1 MKILHITA
9 QKPHSTGSGVYMTE
23 LIHSFSS
30 LGVEQKVVAG
40 VSPEDSVYFPE
51 SVQFCPVTY
60 MTDELPFPILGMSDE
75 MPYTSTRYNQLTNE
89 MARAFQ
95 QAFLSRIQ
103 VIMDEFQPDI
113 IFCHHLYLLTAFLRE
128 AFPEARIYGFCHGTD
143 LRQIKKTPF
152 LRDYII
158 EQIQKLDGFFALHEP
173 QQLDICQTFQV
184 DPLKVRVVGSGY
196 NHHIFYPPFTTLD
209 KGPSDVRHLIFA
221 GKICRK
227 KGVQSLIRAM
237 NNLSLPFPVELS
249 LAGGQGVASELT
261 QIKELASQCLHPVHF
276 LGKLNHEELAN
287 ALRSSDL
294 FVLPSFFEGL
304 PLVIME
310 ALACGT
316 NVICNDLPGISQWV
330 NERIPNHG
338 ILFPALP
345 PMDKIDEP
353 DPSSLPAYELE
364 LARKIEE
371 SLLSTKKKQA
381 DLSQVTWDGL
391 ARYILN
397 LVQL

>member
-23 LIHSFSS
+23 LIHSFSN
-30 LGVEQKVVAG
+30 LGIEQKVVAG

-60 MTDELPFPILGMSDE
+60 MTEELPFPILGMSDE
-75 MPYTSTRYNQLTNE
+75 MPYTSTRYNQLTVE
-89 MARAFQ
+89 MASAFQ
-95 QAFLSRIQ
+95 QAFLSRVQ
-103 VIMDEFQPDI
+103 VMMDQFQPDI

-128 AFPEARIYGFCHGTD
+128 AFPEVKIYGFCHGTD

-152 LRDYII
+152 LREYIV
-158 EQIQKLDGFFALHEP
+158 EQIRMLDGFFALHEP
-173 QQLDICQTFQV
+173 QKADICQTFQV
-184 DPLKVRVVGSGY
+184 APAKVQVIGSGY
-196 NHHIFYPPFTTLD
+196 NHHIFYTSSSFFD
-209 KGPSDVRHLIFA
+209 KNPTDSRRIIFA

-227 KGVQSLIRAM
+227 KGVQSLLRSM
-237 NNLSLPFPVELS
+237 NQLALPFPVELS
-249 LAGGQGVASELT
+249 LAGGLGVASELE
-261 QIKELASQCLHPVHF
+261 QIKELALQCDHPVHF
-276 LGKLNHEELAN
+276 LGKLSHEELAD
-287 ALRSSDL
+287 ALRGSDL

-316 NVICNDLPGISQWV
+316 KVICNNLPGISSWV
-330 NERIPNHG
+330 DERIPNHG
-338 ILFPALP
+338 ILFPSLP
-345 PMDKIDEP
+345 PMEKIDEP
-353 DPSSLPAYELE
+353 DPAFLPDYEQS
-364 LARKIEE
+364 LARTIEE
-371 SLLSTKKKQA
+371 ALLSRQKKQA

-391 ARYILN
+391 ARYILS

>member
-23 LIHSFSS
+23 LIHSFSN
-30 LGVEQKVVAG
+30 LGMEQKVVAG
-40 VSPEDSVYFPE
+40 VTPEDSVYFPE

-75 MPYTSTRYNQLTNE
+75 MPYISTRYNQLSME
-89 MARAFQ
+89 MANAFQ

-103 VIMDEFQPDI
+103 IIMDEFQPDF

-128 AFPEARIYGFCHGTD
+128 AFPGSKIYGFCHGTD

-152 LRDYII
+152 LREYII
-158 EQIQKLDGFFALHEP
+158 GQIQKLDGFFALHEP
-173 QQLDICQTFQV
+173 QRLDICQTFQV
-184 DPLKVRVVGSGY
+184 PLSLVQVIGSGY
-196 NHHIFYPPFTTLD
+196 NHRIFYPAD
-209 KGPSDVRHLIFA
+209 SYIEKNIHDVRHIIFA

-227 KGVQSLIRAM
+227 KGVQSLLRAM
-237 NNLSLPFPVELS
+237 NLLDLPFPVDLS
-249 LAGGQGVASELT
+249 LAGGSGVASEFD
-261 QIKELASQCLHPVHF
+261 QIHELSLKCNYPIHF
-276 LGKLNHEELAN
+276 LGKLNHEELAA
-287 ALRSSDL
+287 ALRASDL

-316 NVICNDLPGISQWV
+316 KVICNDLPGISQWV
-330 NERIPNHG
+330 DERIPNHG
-338 ILFPALP
+338 ILFSELP

-353 DPSSLPAYELE
+353 NPAFLPLYEQA
-364 LARKIEE
+364 LAHTIEE
-371 SLLSTKKKQA
+371 ALMSTQKKQA

>member
-23 LIHSFSS
+23 LIHSFSN
-30 LGVEQKVVAG
+30 LGIEQKVVAG

-75 MPYTSTRYNQLTNE
+75 MPYTSTRYNQLTIE

-103 VIMDEFQPDI
+103 VIMDQFQPDY

-128 AFPEARIYGFCHGTD
+128 AFPESQIFGFCHGTD

-152 LRDYII
+152 LREYII
-158 EQIQKLDGFFALHEP
+158 SQIQKLDGFFALHEP
-173 QQLDICQTFQV
+173 QKVDICQTFQA
-184 DPLKVRVVGSGY
+184 DPAKVQVIGSGY
-196 NHHIFYPPFTTLD
+196 NHRIFFPTSSIKEKSPTD
-209 KGPSDVRHLIFA
+209 GRRIIFA

-227 KGVQSLIRAM
+227 KGVQSLLRGM
-237 NNLSLPFPVELS
+237 NLLELPFPVELS
-249 LAGGQGVASELT
+249 LAGGLGVASELE
-261 QIKELASQCLHPVHF
+261 QINQLASQCDHPVHF
-276 LGKLNHEELAN
+276 LGKLNHEELAD
-287 ALRSSDL
+287 ALRCSDL

-310 ALACGT
+310 ALACGAK
-316 NVICNDLPGISQWV
+316 VICNDLPGISSWV
-330 NERIPNHG
+330 DERIPHHG
-338 ILFPALP
+338 MLFVPLP

-353 DPSSLPAYELE
+353 DPAFLPAYEQT
-364 LARKIEE
+364 LARTIEKA
-371 SLLSTKKKQA
+371 LLTTQEKQA
-381 DLSQVTWDGL
+381 DLSHVTWDGL
-391 ARYILN
+391 ARYILS